1 MTHEAIQKQRREG
14 KERERESANLS
25 TKEE

>member
-1 MTHEAIQKQRREG
+1 MTREAIQKQRREG
-14 KERERESANLS
+14 RERERESANLS